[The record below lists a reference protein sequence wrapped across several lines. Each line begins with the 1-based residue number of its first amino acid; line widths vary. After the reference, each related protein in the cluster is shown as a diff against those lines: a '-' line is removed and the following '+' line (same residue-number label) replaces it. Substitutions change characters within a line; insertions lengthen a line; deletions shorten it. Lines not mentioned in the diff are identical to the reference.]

1 MTGIAAVVLV
11 SHGSPEPE
19 SNAQFLTLRDAVRA
33 RRPGWRVEAG
43 FLERAHPSFADVLG
57 GLVADGAGSIAV
69 VPCFLF
75 PGGHADDDIP
85 AVIAEALRQAQGRGD
100 AAASRRPGV
109 EIRLGGTLSEQE
121 VIADI
126 LLDQV
131 PLEAMNSGNAT
142 IVLVAAGSVAT
153 RNREAIERLVKT
165 VRGRTGLS
173 TRFGYLDHGEPL
185 IGAVLAAAAAERPG
199 WLIVMPCLLFAGQY
213 MRSLRR
219 MVEGVRAASKASM
232 FKTGEPFG
240 LDPRMPAVV
249 EALAARLLGNAI

>member
-1 MTGIAAVVLV
+1 MTDVPAVVLV
-11 SHGSPEPE
+11 SHGSPEAE
-19 SNAQFLTLRDAVRA
+19 SNEQFLTLRDAVRA

-43 FLERAHPSFADVLG
+43 VLERAHPSFADVLG
-57 GLVADGAGSIAV
+57 GMVAERVGRIAV

-75 PGGHADDDIP
+75 PGGHADDDLP
-85 AVIAEALRQAQGRGD
+85 AVIAE
-100 AAASRRPGV
+100 AASRRPGV
-109 EIRLGGTLSEQE
+109 DIRLGGTLSEQE
-121 VIADI
+121 IIADI

-131 PLEAMNSGNAT
+131 PLEAMNSGKAT
-142 IVLVAAGSVAT
+142 IVLVAAGSVAV

-165 VRGRTGLS
+165 IRGKTGLS

-185 IGAVLAAAAAERPG
+185 IGAVLAQAAAQSPG

-219 MVEGVRAASKASM
+219 MVESVRKSSNASV
-232 FKTGEPFG
+232 FKLGEPFG

-249 EALAARLLGNAI
+249 ESLAVRLLEVTP